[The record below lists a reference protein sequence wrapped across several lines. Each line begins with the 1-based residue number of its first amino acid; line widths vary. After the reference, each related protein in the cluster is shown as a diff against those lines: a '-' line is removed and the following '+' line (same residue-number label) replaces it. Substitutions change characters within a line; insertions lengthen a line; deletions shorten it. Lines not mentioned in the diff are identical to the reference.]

1 MINGYIPAARF
12 LPFLSWTDV
21 AALPDKSNTV
31 IVLPTGAI
39 EQHGPHLPCSVD
51 SVISSGVAGHAL
63 ARLPATIP
71 AYAIP
76 PIVYGKSEEHLH
88 FPGTLTLSGDTLLHT
103 LLEIAE
109 SLYRAGFRKLLM
121 INGHGGQP
129 QILQIA
135 CREMRLRHGDF
146 IAIPHDVFNVPNC
159 EKQFL
164 SPHEQRMAMH
174 AGHSETALM
183 LALAP
188 ECVHMERAVANFP
201 PEFPCPT
208 LSKGRPAAAWA
219 SYDFGPSGVI
229 GDPTPAT
236 REQGEGLL
244 DSLAASWAQAII
256 EIHRM
261 AWVERREPT
270 WGYPPYGNSIIC
282 MADTIRKRPAAVAAF
297 VKASMEGWKSYLRDP
312 APGNNLIG
320 KANPQM
326 GAEQIAFGIAQMKQY
341 QLVTGGDAKTGG
353 IGIIT
358 EPRLKKTWDMLV
370 KNKLIDASKVPFE
383 QTYTLEMVKDAGVMP

>member
-88 FPGTLTLSGDTLLHT
+88 FPGTVTLSGDTLLHT

-219 SYDFGPSGVI
+219 SYDFGQR
-229 GDPTPAT
+229 GDWRPDPGDAGA
-236 REQGEGLL
+236 RRR
-244 DSLAASWAQAII
+244 AS
-256 EIHRM
+256 RLP
-261 AWVERREPT
+261 RRQL
-270 WGYPPYGNSIIC
+270 GAG
-282 MADTIRKRPAAVAAF
+282 DH
-297 VKASMEGWKSYLRDP
+297 RDP
-312 APGNNLIG
+312 PHGLGRTSRTDLGQTAL
-320 KANPQM
+320 A
-326 GAEQIAFGIAQMKQY
+326 
-341 QLVTGGDAKTGG
+341 
-353 IGIIT
+353 
-358 EPRLKKTWDMLV
+358 RLC
-370 KNKLIDASKVPFE
+370 AVPTTFFRC
-383 QTYTLEMVKDAGVMP
+383 